1 VTPFDPRLPII
12 AAEARVKTCH
22 VFHCWHAMRD
32 MGQSF
37 HLAAFAQF
45 AGLSDAH
52 VSAIIAAL
60 EAHKALPGPKRDT
73 SPRGTRLP
81 LDWRLPDDWKA
92 YAIEQRKW
100 EPEAIEK
107 EAASFA
113 DYWHAKAGQTAV
125 KLDWRKTWFN
135 WVRNSNRPDGTFV
148 PVEGRQR
155 NPVEWRDF
163 CKERVEKASAMR
175 WAQGVEEWTVKLREA
190 DAKLG
195 SADVIPINRRI
206 A

>member
-1 VTPFDPRLPII
+1 MTPFDPRLPII

-32 MGQSF
+32 MGQAF
-37 HLAAFAQF
+37 HLTAFAQF
-45 AGLSDAH
+45 AGLTDAH
-52 VSAIIAAL
+52 VTAIIAAL
-60 EAHKALPGPKRDT
+60 TAHKALPGPKREA

-100 EPEAIEK
+100 EPEEVEK

-113 DYWHAKAGQTAV
+113 DYWHSKAGQGAV
-125 KLDWRKTWFN
+125 KLDWRKTWIN
-135 WVRNSNRPDGTFV
+135 WVRNSHRADGEYI
-148 PVEGRQR
+148 PVENRQQTKA
-155 NPVEWRDF
+155 EWIAYCRSRLEQ
-163 CKERVEKASAMR
+163 CVASGYA
-175 WAQGVEEWTVKLREA
+175 AGVETWTESLRKALDGGAE
-190 DAKLG
+190 
-195 SADVIPINRRI
+195 VIPINRRI

>member
-1 VTPFDPRLPII
+1 MTPFDPRLPII

-37 HLAAFAQF
+37 HLTAFAQF
-45 AGLSDAH
+45 AGLTDAH
-52 VSAIIAAL
+52 VTAIIAAL
-60 EAHKALPGPKRDT
+60 TAHKALPGPKREA

-100 EPEAIEK
+100 EPEEVEK

-113 DYWHAKAGQTAV
+113 DYWHSKAGQGAV
-125 KLDWRKTWFN
+125 KLDWRKTWIN
-135 WVRNSNRPDGTFV
+135 WVRNSHRADGEYI
-148 PVEGRQR
+148 PVENRQHTKAD
-155 NPVEWRDF
+155 WRAY
-163 CKERVEKASAMR
+163 CRERLEKCVASGYA
-175 WAQGVEEWTVKLREA
+175 AGIEQWTEALRKA
-190 DAKLG
+190 DEGGAE
-195 SADVIPINRRI
+195 VIPINRRI

>member
-1 VTPFDPRLPII
+1 VQAFDPRLPII

-135 WVRNSNRPDGTFV
+135 WVRNSNRPDGEYV
-148 PVEGRQR
+148 AVENRQQTKA
-155 NPVEWRDF
+155 EWIATCRTRLEQ
-163 CKERVEKASAMR
+163 CVAKNYTAGIETWTENLRKALDGGA
-175 WAQGVEEWTVKLREA
+175 E
-190 DAKLG
+190 
-195 SADVIPINRRI
+195 VIPINRRI